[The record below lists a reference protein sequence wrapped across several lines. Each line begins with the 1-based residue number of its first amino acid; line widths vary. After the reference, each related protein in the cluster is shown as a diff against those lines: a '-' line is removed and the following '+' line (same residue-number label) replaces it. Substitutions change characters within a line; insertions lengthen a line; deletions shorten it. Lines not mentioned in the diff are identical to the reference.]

1 MLNFNIL
8 YFPTQKKD
16 GAKRTATLGL
26 NDQVANEL
34 EHFLRIPHVVLFK
47 TNQKQ
52 ILAHQLYYCDVT

>member
-26 NDQVANEL
+26 NDQVADEL

-47 TNQKQ
+47 TKTKQ
-52 ILAHQLYYCDVT
+52 VLAHLLHDCDVT